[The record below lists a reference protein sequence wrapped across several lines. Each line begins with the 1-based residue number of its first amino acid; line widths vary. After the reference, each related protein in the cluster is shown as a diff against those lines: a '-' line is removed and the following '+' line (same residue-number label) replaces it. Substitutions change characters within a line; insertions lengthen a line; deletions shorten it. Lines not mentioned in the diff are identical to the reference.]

1 VRLSLIERRRLREET
16 IVLGES
22 SWNGTRVAP
31 TGSKRASPSNPF
43 DDLEKAARYEDWYL
57 GPGAFADRLEK
68 ELLSKA
74 LETFPERKTL
84 LEVGC
89 GTGHFVRW
97 FEDQGLATA
106 GVDVS
111 RTMLTEA
118 RRLGTSACAVADASA
133 LPFADRS
140 FDLVA
145 LVATLEFLPAPERAL
160 QEAVRVARHGL
171 VLGTFNRLSLHALG
185 RRLRPS
191 PVWRRARFYRPVEI
205 RRLAA
210 EAAGSRARGVLWW
223 AASWSVIPCGDF
235 IATALR
241 LSPDE

>member
-1 VRLSLIERRRLREET
+1 VF
-16 IVLGES
+16 
-22 SWNGTRVAP
+22 
-31 TGSKRASPSNPF
+31 PSANAF
-43 DDLEKAARYEDWYL
+43 DDPGVAARYEDWYL
-57 GPGAFADRLEK
+57 GPGASADRLEK

-89 GTGHFVRW
+89 GTGHFTRW
-97 FEDQGLATA
+97 FMDQGLATI

-111 RTMLTEA
+111 RMMLAEA
-118 RRLGTSACAVADASA
+118 RHLGTSACALADASA

-160 QEAVRVARHGL
+160 REAVRVARHGL
-171 VLGTFNRLSLHALG
+171 VLGTFNRFSLHALR

-191 PVWRRARFYRPVEI
+191 PVWQRARFYAPLEI
-205 RRLAA
+205 RRLLA
-210 EAAGSRARGVLWW
+210 EAAGSRARGVLRW
-223 AASWSVIPCGDF
+223 AGSWSRIPCSDF
-235 IATALR
+235 ITTALR
-241 LSPDE
+241 LSSDE

>member
-1 VRLSLIERRRLREET
+1 M
-16 IVLGES
+16 G
-22 SWNGTRVAP
+22 P
-31 TGSKRASPSNPF
+31 TGSKRAPPANPF
-43 DDLEKAARYEDWYL
+43 DDPELAARYEDWYL
-57 GPGAFADRLEK
+57 GPGASADRLEK

-106 GVDVS
+106 GVDIS
-111 RTMLTEA
+111 TTMLAEA
-118 RRLGTSACAVADASA
+118 RRRGTSACVAAEASA

-145 LVATLEFLPAPERAL
+145 LVATLEFLPEPARAL

-171 VLGTFNRLSLHALG
+171 VLGTFNRFSLYALG
-185 RRLRPS
+185 RRLRSS
-191 PVWRRARFYRPVEI
+191 PVWQRAHFFGPVEM

-210 EAAGSRARGVLWW
+210 EAAGSRARGVLRW
-223 AASWSVIPCGDF
+223 AASWSLIPCGDF

-241 LSPDE
+241 LSSDE